1 MRNLQK
7 ASAWLRSAIFA
18 VAGNVSVFLL
28 AAFIVPDLL
37 YTLPIGISY
46 ELSEYVH
53 RYLILPWGAALC
65 LMTLGRREEEKL
77 QAWRADLGVMFVM
90 LLWVTVPFWLRFGP
104 IASNIRTTYSFM
116 VLFFG
121 VYATVV
127 TADRQQREH
136 LLDTAC
142 ALFAAFSFVFA
153 GALLYA
159 AWSGLDLGSEFN
171 QFPFGVYKNTGSLCS
186 GTHYNTTGLV
196 GIFGSLLCLMGA
208 VRRKHL
214 LAKAAHLIPGI
225 MMVLVVI
232 LTQSRTSRYALL
244 LAFGAALYGY
254 VASGFWNK
262 NAIIRHAAGILAGVV
277 MVVGGYVVAAK
288 ITDAALYRYAVVE
301 AQRQQGK
308 DVSVTE
314 DAVSA
319 LARLIAADAIA
330 EDTQAESQLV
340 VKPQS
345 SRGLGEMSFTGRTGI
360 WNAAIEVWK
369 ERPLHFFIGKG
380 AELSYRELGKHL
392 WDGGGAIAAHNAYI
406 QAILDYG
413 FIGFI
418 LLLILLGMAV
428 PPAWRI
434 FFARP
439 DRALPGGRLLCGVIV
454 AALVNGM
461 MEIEVFRVM
470 SFTNLVFFYALAM
483 LAAFGRDMVE

>member
-1 MRNLQK
+1 
-7 ASAWLRSAIFA
+7 
-18 VAGNVSVFLL
+18 
-28 AAFIVPDLL
+28 
-37 YTLPIGISY
+37 
-46 ELSEYVH
+46 
-53 RYLILPWGAALC
+53 
-65 LMTLGRREEEKL
+65 
-77 QAWRADLGVMFVM
+77 
-90 LLWVTVPFWLRFGP
+90 
-104 IASNIRTTYSFM
+104 
-116 VLFFG
+116 
-121 VYATVV
+121 
-127 TADRQQREH
+127 
-136 LLDTAC
+136 
-142 ALFAAFSFVFA
+142 
-153 GALLYA
+153 
-159 AWSGLDLGSEFN
+159 
-171 QFPFGVYKNTGSLCS
+171 
-186 GTHYNTTGLV
+186 
-196 GIFGSLLCLMGA
+196 
-208 VRRKHL
+208 
-214 LAKAAHLIPGI
+214 
-225 MMVLVVI
+225 
-232 LTQSRTSRYALL
+232 
-244 LAFGAALYGY
+244 
-254 VASGFWNK
+254 
-262 NAIIRHAAGILAGVV
+262 

-380 AELSYRELGKHL
+380 AELSYRELGKHFG
-392 WDGGGAIAAHNAYI
+392 DGGGAIAAHNAYI